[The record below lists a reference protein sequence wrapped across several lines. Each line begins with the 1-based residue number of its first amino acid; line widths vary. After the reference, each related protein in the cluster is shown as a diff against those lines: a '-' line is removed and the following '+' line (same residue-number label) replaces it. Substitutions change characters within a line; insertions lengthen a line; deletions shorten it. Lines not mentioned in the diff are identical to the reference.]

1 MQEVKEEVQMGGVG
15 GIIADLMAAAG
26 DEERLLYDRKSAA
39 LQLSI
44 SVRSLDY
51 LISKKE
57 LVVRRMGKKILI
69 PRSELVKFARKE
81 HKSVAS
87 DLYIS

>member
-1 MQEVKEEVQMGGVG
+1 MQEDVETTEGVVAE
-15 GIIADLMAAAG
+15 IMAG
-26 DEERLLYDRKSAA
+26 DDGRLLYDRKSAA

-57 LVVRRMGKKILI
+57 LAVRRMGKKILI
-69 PRSELVKFARKE
+69 PRSELVKFARKD

-87 DLYIS
+87 DLLIS

>member
-1 MQEVKEEVQMGGVG
+1 MVDA
-15 GIIADLMAAAG
+15 GIIADVMAAG

-51 LISKKE
+51 LIAGKR
-57 LVVRRMGKKILI
+57 LGTRRIGKKVLI
-69 PRSELVKFARKE
+69 PRSELTRFVR
-81 HKSVAS
+81 S
-87 DLYIS
+87 DHPEPLS

>member
-1 MQEVKEEVQMGGVG
+1 MQEDVETNEGT
-15 GIIADLMAAAG
+15 IAEIMAG
-26 DEERLLYDRKSAA
+26 DDERLLYDRKSAA

-57 LVVRRMGKKILI
+57 LAVRRMGKKILI
-69 PRSELVKFARKE
+69 PHSELVKFARKD
-81 HKSVAS
+81 HDSVAT
-87 DLYIS
+87 DLRN

>member
-1 MQEVKEEVQMGGVG
+1 METLKDINLVVTTGEPGV
-15 GIIADLMAAAG
+15 IADIMAS
-26 DEERLLYDRKSAA
+26 EERMLYDRKSAA

-57 LVVRRMGKKILI
+57 LAVRRMGKKILI
-69 PRSELVKFARKE
+69 PHAELVKFARKD
-81 HKSVAS
+81 HKSVAP
-87 DLYIS
+87 DLL